1 MGEPIDL
8 SPEDHPMRKSLTTLL
23 CLTLTASTTTLL
35 ACSIPVFRYAVEHWN
50 PDLFTLTV
58 YHNGEPTE
66 AQQAL
71 LNRLQ
76 PDDLD
81 ETFVGNLQVG
91 TIDVTST
98 EVELPEADW
107 LAEVKPGVAWL
118 VAHTP
123 AKKGPPSQVFSDE
136 FTVDNVNLLLESP
149 QRKIVTDRLLQGDSA
164 VWVLL
169 ECGDKEK
176 DDAAAKTLT
185 DELARMQ
192 ATLKLPEI
200 EEKDLEDGLLSLDP
214 SELKIRFS
222 LVRIPKDDPAEQ
234 AFISML
240 RTTEPDLNEA
250 EIVAQPT
257 ALPVFGRGRS
267 LWALVGAGI
276 AADTI
281 EDTCRFL
288 TGGCQ
293 CTVKVQNPGVDMLTT
308 VDWNLLVGAAPNSLQ
323 LERESPTGPP
333 EYVSIA
339 PGTAGEAASRNDVD
353 EHGASAAAVDRSEG
367 APVTWL
373 FGLGGFA
380 VLVAGVSLTAVRRG
394 S

>member
-1 MGEPIDL
+1 
-8 SPEDHPMRKSLTTLL
+8 MRKSLTTLL
-23 CLTLTASTTTLL
+23 CLALVVSTTTLL

-58 YHNGEPTE
+58 YHNGELTE

-71 LNRLQ
+71 LQCLQ

-81 ETFVGNLQVG
+81 GKFVGNLQVG
-91 TIDVTST
+91 TVDVTT
-98 EVELPEADW
+98 AQVEIPEGAW
-107 LAEVKPGVAWL
+107 RSEVKPGVAWL

-123 AKKGPPSQVFSDE
+123 AKKGPPRQVFSGE
-136 FTVDNVNLLLESP
+136 FTAGNVDLLLESP
-149 QRKIVTDRLLQGDSA
+149 QRKVLTERLLRGESA

-169 ECGDKEK
+169 ECGDKAK
-176 DDAAAKTLT
+176 DDAAAATLT
-185 DELARMQ
+185 AELTRLQ
-192 ATLKLPEI
+192 ETLKLPEI
-200 EEKDLEDGLLSLDP
+200 DAKDVEDGLLTLDP
-214 SELKIRFS
+214 AELRIAFS

-234 AFISML
+234 AFVAML

-250 EIVAQPT
+250 DIVAQPT

-267 LWALVGAGI
+267 LWALVGDGI

-293 CTVKVQNPGVDMLTT
+293 CTVKVQNPGVDILTT
-308 VDWNLLVGAAPNSLQ
+308 VDWNLLVGSAPESLQ
-323 LERESPTGPP
+323 LERESSTDPP
-333 EYVSIA
+333 EYLAIA
-339 PGTAGEAASRNDVD
+339 PGAAAEQHETSRNALT
-353 EHGASAAAVDRSEG
+353 GAIAPSEG
-367 APVTWL
+367 VPVNWL
-373 FGLGGFA
+373 LGLGGFA
-380 VLVAGVSLTAVRRG
+380 ILVAGVSLSAVRRV

>member
-1 MGEPIDL
+1 
-8 SPEDHPMRKSLTTLL
+8 MRKSLTTLL
-23 CLTLTASTTTLL
+23 CLALVVSTTTLL

-58 YHNGEPTE
+58 YHNGELTE

-71 LNRLQ
+71 LQRLQ

-81 ETFVGNLQVG
+81 GKFVGNLQVR
-91 TIDVTST
+91 TVDVTAS
-98 EVELPEADW
+98 EIELPQGDW

-123 AKKGPPSQVFSDE
+123 AKKGPPSQVFSGE
-136 FTVDNVNLLLESP
+136 FTTDNVNQLLESP
-149 QRKIVTDRLLQGDSA
+149 ARKTVTERLLRGESA

-214 SELKIRFS
+214 TELKIAFS

-234 AFISML
+234 AFIAML
-240 RTTEPDLNEA
+240 RTTEPDLNEP
-250 EIVAQPT
+250 EIVSQPT
-257 ALPVFGRGRS
+257 ALPLFGRGRS

-308 VDWNLLVGAAPNSLQ
+308 VDWNLLVGAAPDSLQ
-323 LERESPTGPP
+323 LERESSTDPP
-333 EYVSIA
+333 EYLAIA
-339 PGTAGEAASRNDVD
+339 PGGSSIAAGHDDATHDSSHVATSKTAPP
-353 EHGASAAAVDRSEG
+353 SEG
-367 APVTWL
+367 APVNWL
-373 FGLGGFA
+373 LGLGGFA
-380 VLVAGVSLTAVRRG
+380 ILVAGVSLTAGRRG
-394 S
+394 H

>member
-1 MGEPIDL
+1 
-8 SPEDHPMRKSLTTLL
+8 MRKSLTTLL
-23 CLTLTASTTTLL
+23 CLALAVSTTTLL

-58 YHNGEPTE
+58 YHNGELTE

-71 LNRLQ
+71 LQRLQ
-76 PDDLD
+76 PDDLE

-91 TIDVTST
+91 TVDVTST

-123 AKKGPPSQVFSDE
+123 AKKGPPSQVFSGA
-136 FTVDNVNLLLESP
+136 FTSENVNLLLESP
-149 QRKIVTDRLLQGDSA
+149 QRKVVTDRLLGGESA

-234 AFISML
+234 AFITML
-240 RTTEPDLNEA
+240 RTTEPDLNEP

-257 ALPVFGRGRS
+257 ALPLFGRGRS

-308 VDWNLLVGAAPNSLQ
+308 VDWNLLVGAAPDSLQ

-333 EYVSIA
+333 EYLAIA
-339 PGTAGEAASRNDVD
+339 PGGDENSASHDEAMHDVQ
-353 EHGASAAAVDRSEG
+353 ASADAPSED
-367 APVTWL
+367 APVNWL
-373 FGLGGFA
+373 LGLGGFA
-380 VLVAGVSLTAVRRG
+380 ILVAGVSLSAVRRER
-394 S
+394 

>member
-1 MGEPIDL
+1 
-8 SPEDHPMRKSLTTLL
+8 MRKPLATLL
-23 CLTLTASTTTLL
+23 CLALVVSTTTLL

-58 YHNGEPTE
+58 YHNGELTE
-66 AQQAL
+66 AQQSL
-71 LNRLQ
+71 LQRLQ

-81 ETFVGNLQVG
+81 GKFVGNLQVG
-91 TIDVTST
+91 TVDVTNS
-98 EVELPEADW
+98 EIELPQGDW

-123 AKKGPPSQVFSDE
+123 AKKGPPSQVFSGE
-136 FTVDNVNLLLESP
+136 FTTDNVNQLLESP
-149 QRKIVTDRLLQGDSA
+149 ARKTVTERLLRGESA

-214 SELKIRFS
+214 TELKIAFS

-234 AFISML
+234 AFIAML
-240 RTTEPDLNEA
+240 RTTEPDLNEP
-250 EIVAQPT
+250 EIVSQPT
-257 ALPVFGRGRS
+257 ALPLFGRGRS

-308 VDWNLLVGAAPNSLQ
+308 VDWNLLVGAAPDSLQ
-323 LERESPTGPP
+323 LERESSTDPP
-333 EYVSIA
+333 EYLAIA
-339 PGTAGEAASRNDVD
+339 PGGEMISDDHSQAPDDLPQDAPSNVT
-353 EHGASAAAVDRSEG
+353 SAPEG
-367 APVTWL
+367 TPVNWL
-373 FGLGGFA
+373 LGLGGFA
-380 VLVAGVSLTAVRRG
+380 ILVAGVSLTAGRQ
-394 S
+394 SH